1 MTRCMS
7 PVEVLPG
14 GAVDPGEGTHA
25 AGLRELY
32 EETGLAPSSTKLPP
46 GPFAMWEVRSVRRSA
61 PYLFGICSDQRATDW
76 QSNFPFPAEPW
87 AAAVEA
93 GKRTSHLGL
102 TKGVAPTL

>member
-32 EETGLAPSSTKLPP
+32 EETGLAPSSTKIPP
-46 GPFAMWEVRSVRRSA
+46 GPFAMWSIASLAINCTLAWIPKFIFCILGSLHIRS
-61 PYLFGICSDQRATDW
+61 Y
-76 QSNFPFPAEPW
+76 
-87 AAAVEA
+87 
-93 GKRTSHLGL
+93 
-102 TKGVAPTL
+102 